1 MQSLSGAQRQG
12 SILVSLFQQIRE
24 DWEIHGRDWTRP
36 GFRALA
42 VHRLGTWLR
51 VAPNRHVIYSSL
63 RRLQPIMF
71 RYVRNHYAIDL
82 DPFATVGRRVFLP
95 HPAGIVIHGATT
107 IGDDCVIRQNTTLG
121 ALNGDGGRG
130 LEAPQLGRNVHVG
143 CGAAVLGSV
152 TVGDEARI
160 GPNAVV
166 VTDVPAGATVFV
178 TTPRMMTKMRQT
190 ASSDTERPS
199 SLAVGAP

>member
-1 MQSLSGAQRQG
+1 MFVIITRST
-12 SILVSLFQQIRE
+12 
-24 DWEIHGRDWTRP
+24 WTR
-36 GFRALA
+36 
-42 VHRLGTWLR
+42 T
-51 VAPNRHVIYSSL
+51 
-63 RRLQPIMF
+63 
-71 RYVRNHYAIDL
+71 
-82 DPFATVGRRVFLP
+82 
-95 HPAGIVIHGATT
+95 HPAGIVIHGATI

-121 ALNGDGGRG
+121 ALNGEGGRG
-130 LEAPQLGRNVHVG
+130 SEAPQLGRNVHVG
-143 CGAAVLGSV
+143 CGAAILGSV